1 MDNKTKENKLR
12 RKAIKNGCRIVKSR
26 QCISADNMGDYMLI
40 DDKTN
45 GVIMGARYDA
55 TLEQID
61 QYLK

>member
-1 MDNKTKENKLR
+1 MDKKTNENKLR
-12 RKAIKNGCRIVKSR
+12 KKAIKKGCRIVKSR

-45 GVIMGARYDA
+45 GVIMGNRFDA

-61 QYLK
+61 KYLK